1 MSDSQNPSRRGLLKG
16 GTTALAAGAAAAAG
30 FTVQFNSAEASENR
44 KGDRVLTVLFP
55 NGENA
60 HFDFDYY
67 IGHHIPLVLGIYGKS
82 IRRYEVIKP
91 AAGLGGQQPPYIA
104 ISQIW
109 IADEEA
115 YAEASKNA
123 RDKYGPD
130 IPNFTNVTPV
140 GQTGELYG
148 TVDNA

>member
-1 MSDSQNPSRRGLLKG
+1 MTDTSHPSRRGLLKG
-16 GTTALAAGAAAAAG
+16 SGTALAAGAAAAAG
-30 FTVQFNSAEASENR
+30 FTVQFNSTSAQASENQ

-60 HFDFDYY
+60 HFDFEYY

-91 AAGLGGQQPPYIA
+91 AGGAKAPYIA

-109 IADEEA
+109 IADEKA
-115 YAEASKNA
+115 YAEASKGA
-123 RDKYGPD
+123 QKKFGPD
-130 IPNFTNVTPV
+130 VPNFTNVTPV
-140 GQTGELYG
+140 GQAGELYG
-148 TVDNA
+148 TVENS